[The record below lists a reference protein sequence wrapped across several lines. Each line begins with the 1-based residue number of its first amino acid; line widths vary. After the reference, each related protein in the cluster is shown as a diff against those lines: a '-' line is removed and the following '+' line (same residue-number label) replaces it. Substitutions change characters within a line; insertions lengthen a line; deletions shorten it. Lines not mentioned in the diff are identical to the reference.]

1 MSLVRRLTTATAAST
16 LALVT
21 IGGVV
26 RATDSGLGC
35 PDWPKCH
42 GQWIP
47 PFELESLIEYSH
59 RLTAAVVG
67 ALVLVTAYVA
77 WRRARG
83 DRPVLW
89 PAAAAV
95 PVVIVQAGLG
105 RAAVAGELKVMTVAM
120 AHFLTAMLLV
130 ALTVAA
136 AAAARVSRSEMSP
149 SPPAATA
156 VRRTLRWSLAVTA
169 LALLVGVYVRTSG
182 AGLAF
187 VDWPLM
193 GGSLIP
199 SVSNA
204 PEAWHVAH
212 RLLAAAAVIL
222 AGVLA
227 ARARRHPDRRVRMLA
242 WTAFALHGAQALIGG
257 VAVLTRLSPPSVAG
271 HLAGGTFA
279 WGTLVALAVTLSRLT
294 PRQRVEPRPEQRS
307 RRRERVAA
315 YVQLMKPDIIV
326 LLLIT
331 TLPAMVLAQGGIPSA
346 WLMAATL
353 IGGTLAAGGANAV
366 NCYLDR
372 DIDEVMARTRRRPLP
387 TRRIEPGRALEFGV
401 ALIAASFAWLALT
414 VNVLAATLAL
424 SAAGFYVLV
433 YTAWMKRST
442 PHNIVIGGAAGAVP
456 ALVGWAA
463 VSGTVAAPAWVLFA
477 IVFSWTPPHFWALAL
492 RHEGEYRA
500 AGVPMLPAV
509 RGAQRTASNIFLYS
523 VVVVAVSLLLVPV
536 AGLGPLYGATAIVL
550 GAVLLFHA
558 GRLLASTDPKRA
570 MALFRYSISYLAVL
584 FAAAAVDRLVVG

>member
-1 MSLVRRLTTATAAST
+1 RRLTTATAAAT

-26 RATDSGLGC
+26 RATGSGLGC

-42 GQWIP
+42 GRWIP
-47 PFELESLIEYSH
+47 PLELESLIEYSH

-67 ALVLVTAYVA
+67 VLVMVTAYVA

-83 DRPVLW
+83 DRAVLW

-105 RAAVAGELKVMTVAM
+105 RAAVVGELRVMAVAI

-130 ALTVAA
+130 ALAVAA
-136 AAAARVSRSEMSP
+136 AAAARTPRSPNRPAPP
-149 SPPAATA
+149 S
-156 VRRTLRWSLAVTA
+156 VRPFRGVLRWALVVTA
-169 LALLVGVYVRTSG
+169 LALLAGVYVRTSG
-182 AGLAF
+182 ASLAF

-193 GGSLIP
+193 GGRLIP
-199 SVSNA
+199 SVSDA
-204 PEAWHVAH
+204 PEAWHVVH
-212 RLLAAAAVIL
+212 RLLAATAVIL
-222 AGVLA
+222 AAVLA
-227 ARARRHPDRRVRMLA
+227 ARARRHPDRRVRVLA
-242 WTAFALHGAQALIGG
+242 WTAFGLHGAQALIGG
-257 VAVLTRLSPPSVAG
+257 AAVLTRLAPATVAG

-279 WGTLVALAVTLSRLT
+279 WAALIALSVTLLRVT
-294 PRQRVEPRPEQRS
+294 PSGAGPSAAEHRTKRPET
-307 RRRERVAA
+307 VAA

-331 TLPAMVLAQGGIPSA
+331 TLPAMVLAQGGIPSP

-372 DIDEVMARTRRRPLP
+372 DIDEVMARTRHRPLP
-387 TRRIEPGRALEFGV
+387 ARVIDPGRALEFGV
-401 ALIAASFAWLALT
+401 TLIAAAFAWLALT
-414 VNVLAATLAL
+414 VNVLAASLAL
-424 SAAGFYVLV
+424 TAAAFYVFV

-442 PHNIVIGGAAGAVP
+442 PQNIVIGGAAGGVP

-492 RHEGEYRA
+492 RHEGDYRA
-500 AGVPMLPAV
+500 ARIPMLPAV
-509 RGAQRTASNIFLYS
+509 RGAQRTAANIFLYS
-523 VVVVAVSLLLVPV
+523 LLVVAVSLLLVPV
-536 AGLGPLYGATAIVL
+536 AGLGPLYGSTAIVL
-550 GAVLLFHA
+550 GAVLLYHA
-558 GRLLASTDPKRA
+558 GRLLAGTESARA
-570 MALFRYSISYLAVL
+570 MALFRYSITYLAVL
-584 FAAAAVDRLVVG
+584 FATAAVDRLVGA